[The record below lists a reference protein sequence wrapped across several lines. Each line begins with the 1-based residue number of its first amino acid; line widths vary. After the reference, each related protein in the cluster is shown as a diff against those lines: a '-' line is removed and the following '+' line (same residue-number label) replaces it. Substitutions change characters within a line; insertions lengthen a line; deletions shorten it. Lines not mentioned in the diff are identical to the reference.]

1 MSSFSPRGRIFL
13 PVRCVN
19 SEIMGPMTST
29 IRSCTFASLK
39 SIDTPEGYPSN
50 RRYSINLAHSLL
62 KIIDAEV
69 MIGGGGFT

>member
-1 MSSFSPRGRIFL
+1 
-13 PVRCVN
+13 
-19 SEIMGPMTST
+19 MGPMTST

-50 RRYSINLAHSLL
+50 RRYSINLAHNLL